1 MKSMKK
7 IVLSLLTS
15 LLFSTAVH
23 ATELV
28 NLVTDKTGM
37 HRITYEELREQGVNL
52 LGARH
57 RRFTLTLNGEPA
69 PIRTQG
75 LRFGNRNLVFFG
87 PGGFIEFYAPEFES
101 RYTTDQVFTLS
112 LVRRRELAAQRID
125 FGARTAAVDTNL
137 VGATQYKH
145 TALIEEN
152 AFYDDFSPTEVDPW
166 TYGQTLSLF
175 PTPVYNFE
183 LDGVVGGSATAQ
195 IKAQM
200 YGVLDFDIVGN
211 DHHYS
216 IAVND
221 ALIGDQQFDGNNQD
235 IFDASNVQVND
246 GANTIQYNYIP
257 IAELAFD
264 RISLNQFW
272 VTYPRVSEAQEGY
285 LQGEFNTVQNRVSG
299 LASEA
304 ANIYHLRDDGGV
316 DTVNGA
322 IADEASG
329 ATVFSTGG
337 VSGEYIVVSE
347 QGYRVPS
354 IGLIQDQD
362 DLQSGEAEYLIITHS
377 SLEGEALERLVEL
390 RQAKYSV
397 KVVDVEQVYAQFG
410 HHVPSPDAIQ
420 SYIKFAVENLR
431 TKFVVIVGNDT
442 YDYLGFVSDSVGLI
456 PTQYV
461 NTPAGIITVNQTPS
475 DAAYGDLDQDGVP
488 DLPVGRIVARTQD
501 ELSKVVDKIQ
511 AYETREG
518 YVGRILLVTDKDDVA
533 QNVSFRQ
540 DAAEIVAAM
549 PSDWGNS
556 IRDDFRAFP
565 DVDGHQG
572 AQDKL
577 FSVANA
583 GVSLVSYIGHS
594 SPTSWAFTTPR
605 LLTSSQISDFSN
617 VGKPFIVTQ
626 WGCWNTYFVSP
637 DGQSMAD
644 RFLVA
649 GDNGAVASL
658 GASTLTVSTD
668 ELALGVELNKR
679 LYDEGI
685 TIGEALIKA
694 KKALSL
700 TLDSPAMQLGYQII
714 GDPALVIN
722 P

>member
-7 IVLSLLTS
+7 IVLGLLVS
-15 LLFSTAVH
+15 LLFSGSAY
-23 ATELV
+23 ATELF
-28 NLVTDKTGM
+28 NLVTDKSGM
-37 HRITYEELREQGVNL
+37 HRITYEQLRDQGVNL

-57 RRFTLTLNGEPA
+57 QRFALSLNGEPV

-75 LRFGNRNLVFFG
+75 ITIRNRSLVFFG
-87 PGGFIEFYAPEFES
+87 PGGFIEFYAPEFEN
-101 RYTTDQVFTLS
+101 RYTEDQAFTLS
-112 LVRRRELAAQRID
+112 FVSRRELATSRID
-125 FGARTAAVDTNL
+125 FGARTASVNTALTSS
-137 VGATQYKH
+137 TQYQH
-145 TALIEEN
+145 TQLIEEN
-152 AFYDDFSPTEVDPW
+152 IFYDDFSPTETDPW

-183 LDGVVGGSATAQ
+183 LEGVVGGSATAE
-195 IKAQM
+195 IRAQM
-200 YGVLDFDIVGN
+200 YGVLDFDIEGN

-216 IAVND
+216 VTVND
-221 ALIGDQQFDGNNQD
+221 VLLGDQQFDGNSQD
-235 IFDASNVQVND
+235 FFEASNVLVNE

-272 VTYPRVSEAQEGY
+272 VTYPRVAIAQEGY
-285 LQGEFNTVQNRVSG
+285 LQGEFNSLQNSVSG
-299 LASEA
+299 LGSDVASV
-304 ANIYHLRDDGGV
+304 YHLRNDGGIDSVVGAVASV
-316 DTVNGA
+316 D
-322 IADEASG
+322 D

-337 VSGEYIVVSE
+337 VSGEYVVVSE
-347 QGYRVPS
+347 QGFRVPS
-354 IGLIQDQD
+354 IALIQDQD
-362 DLQSGEAEYLIITHS
+362 DLRSGDAEYLVITHS
-377 SLEGEALERLVEL
+377 SLEGDALDRLVEL

-397 KVVDVEQVYAQFG
+397 KVVDVEQIYGQFG
-410 HHVPSPDAIQ
+410 NHVPSPDAIQ
-420 SYIKFAVENLR
+420 AYIKYAAENLSTR
-431 TKFVVIVGNDT
+431 FVTIIGNDT
-442 YDYLGFVSDSVGLI
+442 YDYLGFVSDSIGLI
-456 PTQYV
+456 PTKYV

-475 DAAYGDLDQDGVP
+475 DAAYGDLDLDGIP
-488 DLPVGRIVARTQD
+488 DLPVGRIVARTQE
-501 ELSKVVDKIQ
+501 ELSNVVAKIE
-511 AYETREG
+511 AYEAREG
-518 YVGRILLVTDKDDVA
+518 YVGRILLATDRDDVA

-549 PSDWGNS
+549 PAEWGNS
-556 IRDDFRAFP
+556 IRDDFRAYP

-577 FSVANA
+577 FNVANA
-583 GVSLVSYIGHS
+583 GVSLISYIGHS
-594 SPTSWAFTTPR
+594 SPNSWAFTNPR
-605 LLTSSQISDFSN
+605 LLTSSQISDFDN
-617 VGKPFIVTQ
+617 VGKPFVVTQ

-649 GDNGAVASL
+649 GDNAAVASL

-668 ELALGVELNKR
+668 ELALGIELNKR
-679 LYDEGI
+679 LFDEGV
-685 TIGEALIKA
+685 TIGEALIEA